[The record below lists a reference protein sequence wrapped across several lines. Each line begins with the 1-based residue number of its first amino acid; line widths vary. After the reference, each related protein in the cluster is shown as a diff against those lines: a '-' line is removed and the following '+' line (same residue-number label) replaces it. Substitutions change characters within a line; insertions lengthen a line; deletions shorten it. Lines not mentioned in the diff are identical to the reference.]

1 MIFCS
6 RMRCSEAFGR
16 SPAVKIF
23 LRIVAIV
30 VCCFLATCLGVCG
43 WFFLYSGDLPQL
55 NEAARYA
62 PEAAQTVSS
71 VCAPTPTVAIPY
83 SLIAENLRDAITTV
97 ESAPRSATLRL
108 QLARMLLCN
117 ERGRI
122 WKRQLKELRLA
133 NQLGRRFS
141 PNQVLTMYANRV
153 YLGDGTIG
161 VEAASRRLF
170 GKSASQ
176 LSLAEA
182 AMIAGLARA
191 PNFYSPQMHRDRAIM
206 RRDQVIEALRIR
218 GVVSDDE
225 ATKAKSAPLKTVD

>member
-1 MIFCS
+1 V
-6 RMRCSEAFGR
+6 R
-16 SPAVKIF
+16 IF
-23 LRIVAIV
+23 LRIVAV
-30 VCCFLATCLGVCG
+30 VGCCFLALCLGVCG

-71 VCAPTPTVAIPY
+71 EYLPTPTVAIPY
-83 SLIAENLRDAITTV
+83 SSIAKSLRDAITKV
-97 ESAPRSATLRL
+97 ESGPRNATLRL
-108 QLARMLLCN
+108 QLARMLLCD

-122 WKRQLKELRLA
+122 WRRQLKELRLA

-153 YLGDGTIG
+153 YLGDGIIG
-161 VEAASRRLF
+161 VEAASRHFF

-191 PNFYSPQMHRDRAIM
+191 PNLYSPQRHRDRAIM
-206 RRDQVIEALRIR
+206 RRDQVIEALRIG
-218 GVVSDDE
+218 GVVTDE
-225 ATKAKSAPLKTVD
+225 EAAKAKPAPLNTVD